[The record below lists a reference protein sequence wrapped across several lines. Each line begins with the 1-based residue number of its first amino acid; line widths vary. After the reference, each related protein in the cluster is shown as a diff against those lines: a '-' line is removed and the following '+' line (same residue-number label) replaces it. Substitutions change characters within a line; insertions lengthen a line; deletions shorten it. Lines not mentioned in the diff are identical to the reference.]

1 LVCKLKRINK
11 MKNLLI
17 NNWKTSILASTIFV
31 GVVLLGFNALTSGS
45 VIILGGIAAIT
56 LFISKDAK

>member
-1 LVCKLKRINK
+1 

>member
-1 LVCKLKRINK
+1 MVCKLKRINK